1 MNNSRITDAEMAIIK
16 GMFAENDEALKL
28 MRKIFLPSLD
38 ASAPLGMIMDMWI
51 PVEIDDVT
59 PEQALI
65 NIKAR
70 KTLITHVEQCLM
82 LLKNLAGTKDETPE
96 QTAKRVF
103 SNSSK

>member
-1 MNNSRITDAEMAIIK
+1 MNKNRITDAEMAIIK

-28 MRKIFLPSLD
+28 MRKIFLPSIETD
-38 ASAPLGMIMDMWI
+38 APLGMIMDMWI
-51 PVEIDDVT
+51 PVEIDNVST
-59 PEQALI
+59 EQALV

-96 QTAKRVF
+96 ETAKRVF
-103 SNSSK
+103 QNSSK

>member
-1 MNNSRITDAEMAIIK
+1 MDNRITNDEMAIIK

-38 ASAPLGMIMDMWI
+38 TSAPLGMIMDMWI
-51 PVEIDDVT
+51 PVEIDNVT

-82 LLKNLAGTKDETPE
+82 LLKNLAGKKDETAE

-103 SNSSK
+103 QNSSK